1 MNNQTK
7 NFLELSQAERE
18 RNAAVELLQ
27 KVIESDIELELDKEI
42 AYFLE
47 KIGELPDNWIKYW
60 EEDEE

>member
-1 MNNQTK
+1 MNEQTK
-7 NFLELSQAERE
+7 HFLELSQIEKE

-27 KVIESDIELELDKEI
+27 KVIKSDIELELDKEI
-42 AYFLE
+42 SYFLE